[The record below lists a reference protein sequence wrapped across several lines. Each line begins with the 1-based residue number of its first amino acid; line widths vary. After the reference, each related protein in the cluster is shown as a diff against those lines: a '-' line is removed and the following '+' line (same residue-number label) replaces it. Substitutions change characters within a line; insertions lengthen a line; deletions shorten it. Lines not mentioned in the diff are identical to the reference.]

1 MTLEVNNLEEA
12 LESKIFSVAYSI
24 RDLSDMPVETR
35 SPIKKAEHE
44 NESSTHQENNV
55 EENFPQRH
63 NTPLFLPKICVIPAK
78 TRKSIFTSNFD
89 CSAVAKKESR
99 GYDLCHIP
107 LSFVHDA
114 GIYYRSVDS

>member
-1 MTLEVNNLEEA
+1 MTLEVKNLEEA

-63 NTPLFLPKICVIPAK
+63 NTIIGTWKKIFFFPHVGISMKGLFIMCDFPR
-78 TRKSIFTSNFD
+78 T
-89 CSAVAKKESR
+89 
-99 GYDLCHIP
+99 
-107 LSFVHDA
+107 
-114 GIYYRSVDS
+114 